1 MLNIFCFVEDPGAT
15 NFLIG
20 LKHKKL
26 KFHIYAKDHAK
37 DYLQSYKIKFKS
49 NLRYLNY
56 NNFDFFLIG
65 TSENSNSIWPD
76 IISKIPKKNI
86 ALLVDTP
93 TFVKERLLFLKRT
106 TIKKIDYFFLS
117 DSKSA
122 KELKDLKL
130 EKKKIFT
137 VKPQKCVFLS
147 RIRKKVESKN
157 IIFFSELSEG
167 INKMKFLKDSQY
179 KIKGFS
185 NQKDRTKIVLEEFLL
200 AVKRIRKNYKVSLRI
215 HPKENIDYYND
226 YLHYFD
232 SISSKGNVIKILSDC
247 YLAVGL
253 TSNVLA
259 EAASIGLNV
268 LSITP
273 KKKEFSWI
281 NSKYSDK
288 ISHVYNRNGLNKFF
302 EKLPTLQYRSSKKN
316 EKSFLLEET
325 IINLIKKNL

>member
-130 EKKKIFT
+130 EKKK
-137 VKPQKCVFLS
+137 
-147 RIRKKVESKN
+147 
-157 IIFFSELSEG
+157 
-167 INKMKFLKDSQY
+167 
-179 KIKGFS
+179 
-185 NQKDRTKIVLEEFLL
+185 FLL
-200 AVKRIRKNYKVSLRI
+200 LSHKSL
-215 HPKENIDYYND
+215 
-226 YLHYFD
+226 
-232 SISSKGNVIKILSDC
+232 
-247 YLAVGL
+247 
-253 TSNVLA
+253 
-259 EAASIGLNV
+259 
-268 LSITP
+268 
-273 KKKEFSWI
+273 
-281 NSKYSDK
+281 
-288 ISHVYNRNGLNKFF
+288 FF
-302 EKLPTLQYRSSKKN
+302 
-316 EKSFLLEET
+316 
-325 IINLIKKNL
+325 